1 VSQNPPI
8 STSNASTVRLG
19 FQESG
24 ALAVLSA
31 GIEEVVLAD
40 DCDELNIAGEASQQ
54 SSLTLPGPMKLLPE
68 ADHESMSRSKSLIR
82 LPGGAEIIP
91 DGAQTAISPAI
102 GPIVRALTS
111 HAVSNMGD
119 LAKAASD
126 SLLPGA
132 WRLTGGSP
140 SLHKLARKLSQSS
153 DEWSTLANRD
163 FANSAPYMGTKR
175 LLLPFIMTAL
185 ETLIDPPDCAI
196 DLMCGSGIVSGALA
210 RKWPTIASDS
220 QQFCRSLAVV
230 QGGGFTREL
239 ATDTLRNLQEP
250 MLNNMRELSTMLS
263 DLLEMESKMFYNATD
278 FGTLSQRYS
287 EFVASTPGFPIGG
300 ATNTWDPMDEIGI
313 RQEGNTKIAPYCL
326 TTAYFANVYFGIRQA
341 VEIDS
346 LRYAIDQ
353 LENPLQREWAL
364 GALVV
369 AASSIA
375 TTYGGHF
382 AQPPAPPNRLLV
394 PNVTKR
400 VLSQRHVS
408 AIREFEIRLLS
419 LAMESEGIGH
429 QIDPIPG
436 PWQSALLTASGQ
448 VEPRKTIVYLDAPY
462 RREEYS
468 RYYHVL
474 EALVEYQYPSA
485 DASARIAAKGDGR
498 FSSEFFT
505 RNKLH
510 MTKALAQTIEEILSS
525 GFKCAWSYADR
536 ADANP
541 LDVLNEVGH
550 TIKRVRSVAADHTF
564 KSQGGS
570 RKSGRVREFLFLIEP

>member
-1 VSQNPPI
+1 MVQ
-8 STSNASTVRLG
+8 LG
-19 FQESG
+19 FRESG
-24 ALAVLSA
+24 ALAVLTA
-31 GIEEVVLAD
+31 GIEEVVLQD
-40 DCDELNIAGEASQQ
+40 DCGELNIAGESLQQ
-54 SSLTLPGPMKLLPE
+54 SSLTHPGPMKLLPD
-68 ADHESMSRSKSLIR
+68 ADHESKTRSKSWIS
-82 LPGGAEIIP
+82 LPGGAEVIP
-91 DGAQTAISPAI
+91 DEAQTTIPPAI
-102 GPIVRALTS
+102 GPIVRAITS
-111 HAVSNMGD
+111 HAVSNVGD
-119 LAKAASD
+119 VESAVSD
-126 SLLPGA
+126 SLLPGG
-132 WRLTGGSP
+132 WRLTGGNP
-140 SLHKLARKLSQSS
+140 SLHTLARQLSHSS
-153 DEWSTLANRD
+153 DEWSTLADRD

-185 ETLIDPPDCAI
+185 ETLIDPPDFAI

-210 RKWPTIASDS
+210 RKWPTIVSDS

-239 ATDTLRNLQEP
+239 ATDTLRKLQEP
-250 MLNNMRELSTMLS
+250 MLNNMHELSTMLS
-263 DLLEMESKMFYNATD
+263 DLLEMESQMFYSATD

-300 ATNTWDPMDEIGI
+300 ATNTWDPMNEIRI
-313 RQEGNTKIAPYCL
+313 RQDGNTIIAPYCL

-353 LENPLQREWAL
+353 LENSLQRDWAL

-369 AASSIA
+369 AASSVA

-382 AQPPAPPNRLLV
+382 AQPPAPPNRLLA

-408 AIREFEIRLLS
+408 ATREFEIRLLS
-419 LAMESEGIGH
+419 LAKESEGIDH

-436 PWQSALLTASGQ
+436 PWQSALMTASGR
-448 VEPRKTIVYLDAPY
+448 VEPSKTIVYLDAPY

-485 DASARIAAKGDGR
+485 DSSARIAAKGDGR

-505 RNKLH
+505 RSKSH
-510 MTKALAQTIEEILSS
+510 MTNALAQTIEVILSS
-525 GFKCAWSYADR
+525 GFRCAWSYADR

-541 LDVLNEVGH
+541 LDVLSEVGH
-550 TIKRVRSVAADHTF
+550 TIRRVRSVAADHTF

-570 RKSGRVREFLFLIEP
+570 RKSGKVRELLFLIEP